1 MGMLN
6 VMLIY
11 FFNIKD
17 EMTGNK
23 KEKVCE
29 RSFNGGKRN
38 RNNPSTIKSLY
49 FFKIV
54 SLLSDFIF

>member
-6 VMLIY
+6 IMLIY

-17 EMTGNK
+17 EMKGNK

-38 RNNPSTIKSLY
+38 RNNPRTIKSLY
-49 FFKIV
+49 FFLN
-54 SLLSDFIF
+54 S